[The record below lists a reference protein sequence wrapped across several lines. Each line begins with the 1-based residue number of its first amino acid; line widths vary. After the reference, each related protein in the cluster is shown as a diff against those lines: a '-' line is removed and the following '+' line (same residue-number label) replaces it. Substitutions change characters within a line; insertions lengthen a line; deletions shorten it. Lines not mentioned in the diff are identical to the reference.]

1 MQGYNSHCYIHFMH
15 IIVNLKQYEVYIRPV
30 NCKQNGYESESYE
43 ATYCYAGPFL
53 NILTKKMKRPNK
65 HILNIKKLWSLNNKP
80 RTI

>member
-1 MQGYNSHCYIHFMH
+1 MH

-53 NILTKKMKRPNK
+53 NILTKNEETK
-65 HILNIKKLWSLNNKP
+65 
-80 RTI
+80 